1 MAVSFPSQ
9 QLMETTTDRQLVKIQ
24 RTLTVGHP
32 AHTSPTQS
40 LYLPRAQRTSRKKV
54 EKDEKS
60 QKTRESATRFRVL
73 DITWK
78 LHP

>member
-1 MAVSFPSQ
+1 MAVTFPSHQ
-9 QLMETTTDRQLVKIQ
+9 QMETTTDRQLVKIQ
-24 RTLTVGHP
+24 RTLTEGHP
-32 AHTSPTQS
+32 AHTSPAQP

-60 QKTRESATRFRVL
+60 QKTRESAARLRVP
-73 DITWK
+73 DTVWK